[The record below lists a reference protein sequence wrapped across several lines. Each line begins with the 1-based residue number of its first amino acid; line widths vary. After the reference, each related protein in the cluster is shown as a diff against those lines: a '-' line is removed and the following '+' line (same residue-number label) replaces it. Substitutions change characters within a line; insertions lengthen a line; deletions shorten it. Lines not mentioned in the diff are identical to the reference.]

1 MDEIYEKK
9 TLIDNGVDI
18 QKNYKLINKL
28 INREVKNTNIIKEV
42 LKKTLTKKI
51 EIEEDV
57 FNRDLEN
64 FLNSSEITEDSV
76 NEYKKLMQNINFLR
90 DKYEKDKNKIRL
102 IDNNG
107 GKIRL
112 KKI

>member
-102 IDNNG
+102 IDNSG